1 MFFNIFLASLTFF
14 LFKAANDV
22 LGNNIF
28 TVRTHY
34 RSTQPTEV
42 VMSDAMV
49 SYYAGF
55 LFIMGVIFLLVLFW
69 SNFKQRLEDLPAEE
83 KTIRKLDVLGA
94 SVVLN
99 SITPILILS
108 ALLKEHVSG
117 TFYGAIVLLLVVEL
131 YFKRVS
137 SITLSLSLLLLY
149 LSDGTEYT
157 FLLNGAIIFLM
168 LSVASRLVQSVYGK
182 RPIDKNA
189 LGNF

>member
-108 ALLKEHVSG
+108 ALLQEHVSG